1 MRPRKGTFR
10 QPLDAVFAA
19 PSHLA
24 VCRALLDTAEGM
36 SGRQVARQA
45 GINHQTCAVA
55 LGRLEELGVVRR
67 QGSGQSQLFQLSREN
82 LLVRDLLIPLLRKER
97 EIFPRIVR
105 RVGDLAAGRCVRAL
119 VFGSVA
125 RAEERRESDLDLLL
139 IADGPRGQAST
150 RQAANELRA
159 VMARE
164 WGLRVNAIVL
174 TQRAVEVR
182 RQRRDPLIAD
192 ILREGIEIAI
202 DRRKDREGAPAR
214 AKTTG

>member
-1 MRPRKGTFR
+1 MRARKAAFR
-10 QPLDAVFAA
+10 QPLGPVFAA

-97 EIFPRIVR
+97 EVFPRIVR
-105 RVGDLAAGRCVRAL
+105 RVGELAAGRCVRAL

-125 RAEERRESDLDLLL
+125 RGEERRESDLDLLL

-159 VMARE
+159 VMAKE

-182 RQRRDPLIAD
+182 RQRRDPLIAN

-202 DRRKDREGAPAR
+202 DRRKDRAGAPAR
-214 AKTTG
+214 AKKAG

>member
-1 MRPRKGTFR
+1 MRAKTGTFR
-10 QPLDAVFAA
+10 RPLGQVFAA

-24 VCRALLDTAEGM
+24 VCRALLDTAEGT

-97 EIFPRIVR
+97 EVFPRVLR
-105 RVGDLAAGRCVRAL
+105 RVGELTTGRCVRAL

-125 RAEERRESDLDLLL
+125 RSEERRESDLDLLL
-139 IADGPRGQAST
+139 IADGSRGQAST
-150 RQAANELRA
+150 RQAANEVRA
-159 VMARE
+159 VLGKE

-174 TQRAVEVR
+174 TQRTVEVR
-182 RQRRDPLIAD
+182 RQRRDPLIAN
-192 ILREGIEIAI
+192 ILREGIEVAL
-202 DRRKDREGAPAR
+202 DRKKDRDSAPAR